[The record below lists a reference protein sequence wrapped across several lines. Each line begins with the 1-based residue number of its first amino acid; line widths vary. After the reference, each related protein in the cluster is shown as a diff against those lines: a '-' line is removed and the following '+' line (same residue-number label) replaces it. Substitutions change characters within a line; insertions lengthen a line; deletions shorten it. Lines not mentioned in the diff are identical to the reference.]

1 LSEVD
6 TKLLFRLPPS
16 KVPGVDVEELLAKAP
31 PVEHE
36 GNLTAKI
43 AMAEATR
50 RALANYS
57 DDHPLHDAAVK
68 TLDTQMAEIERLKKK
83 APCESVYVAQL
94 RTAADSYAEHAA
106 MQRQRAVEG
115 TRKASERK
123 DIQVGIIDEM
133 SRQLQKLKVDL
144 LASFDGAAQ
153 AWASYQAAREEQ
165 WTAIQDEF
173 EARIASLKARPP
185 PTGPTTALALAP
197 DYILSPGAAAPRTAD
212 VVDPVQQVRLDAQ
225 DAYAKLAAAQL
236 AMQEAVK
243 AQAAAEQEVQRAK
256 AAAVTPEHEAT
267 FDGEISELPTMVPE
281 PQGEQWTQLHNLWT
295 ALDLLRRQEAFAGG
309 LVPVTYSQLQSGLE
323 VPELLLG
330 SVLWAKAYPG
340 SPPTLDTIVTVQ
352 VRALLSISM
361 EAHTVKLQADRV
373 RQLAAKDA
381 TEAGITAAVSE
392 FRSKRRRCAESSPP
406 PVLAA
411 IGDGSAS
418 SA

>member
-1 LSEVD
+1 M
-6 TKLLFRLPPS
+6 
-16 KVPGVDVEELLAKAP
+16 DVEELLAKAP

-68 TLDTQMAEIERLKKK
+68 TLETQMAEIEKLKKK
-83 APCESVYVAQL
+83 APTDTVYVAQL
-94 RTAADSYAEHAA
+94 RTAAQSYAEHAA

-123 DIQVGIIDEM
+123 DIQIGIIDEV
-133 SRQLQKLKVDL
+133 SRQLQQLKTDL
-144 LASFDGAAQ
+144 LASFGGAAQ
-153 AWASYQAAREEQ
+153 AWASYQTTREEQ
-165 WTAIQDEF
+165 WTAIQNEF
-173 EARIASLKARPP
+173 EARIATLRARPP
-185 PTGPTTALALAP
+185 PATPPTTLAVAP
-197 DYILSPGAAAPRTAD
+197 AYILPPGAAAPPAANTA
-212 VVDPVQQVRLDAQ
+212 DPVQQAQHDAK
-225 DAYAKLAAAQL
+225 DAYAKLAAAQS

-243 AQAAAEQEVQRAK
+243 AKAAAELEVQRAK
-256 AAAVTPEHEAT
+256 AAALTPVHEVT
-267 FDGEISELPTMVPE
+267 FDGEVSDLPTMVPE

-295 ALDLLRRQEAFAGG
+295 ALDLLRRQEAFAG
-309 LVPVTYSQLQSGLE
+309 VQAPVTYSQLQSGLE

-340 SPPTLDTIVTVQ
+340 PPPTHDTIVTVQ
-352 VRALLSISM
+352 VRTLLSISM
-361 EAHTVKLQADRV
+361 EAHTAKLQADRV
-373 RQLAAKDA
+373 KQLAAKDA

-392 FRSKRRRCAESSPP
+392 YRIKRRRWTESTPP